1 MNAIRPGDKRER
13 LVDAARALFHHQGF
27 GETSLADIA
36 RESGVPVGNVYYYFK
51 TKEDIAAAVI
61 AEHSAYLG
69 TIARQAE
76 KLPAPRDRILSMIDS
91 LACNCSAIADSGCP
105 MGSLCIEFGKRDTA
119 LREDANLLLL
129 KIVNW
134 VERQFTEMGRN
145 DAHELAVQLVSTV
158 QGSSVLSLAMRDPA
172 IMRGEL
178 ARLNTMVEAL

>member
-1 MNAIRPGDKRER
+1 MNAIKLSDKRER
-13 LVDAARALFHHQGF
+13 LVDAARSLFHHQGF

-61 AEHSAYLG
+61 AEHSADFG
-69 TIARQAE
+69 IIARQSE
-76 KLPAPRDRILSMIDS
+76 KLPAPRDRIANMIDS
-91 LACNCSAIADSGCP
+91 LTCNCGTIADSGCP
-105 MGSLCIEFGKRDTA
+105 IGSLCIEFGKRNTA

-134 VERQFTEMGRN
+134 VERQFVEMGRN
-145 DAHELAVQLVSTV
+145 DAHELAVQLVSTI
-158 QGSSVLSLAMRDPA
+158 QGSSILSWAMRNPG

-178 ARLNTMVEAL
+178 ARLKTMVEAL

>member
-1 MNAIRPGDKRER
+1 MIATRPADKRER
-13 LVDAARALFHHQGF
+13 LVDAARVLFHHKGF

-76 KLPAPRDRILSMIDS
+76 KLPAPRDRIISMLDS
-91 LACNCSAIADSGCP
+91 MACNCGSIADSGCP

-134 VERQFTEMGRN
+134 VRRQFEEMGRS
-145 DAHELAVQLVSTV
+145 DAQELAIQLVSTV
-158 QGSSVLSLAMRDPA
+158 QGSSILSLAMRDPE
-172 IMRGEL
+172 IMCGEL
-178 ARLNTMVEAL
+178 ARLKRMVEAL

>member
-1 MNAIRPGDKRER
+1 MNAIKPGDKRER

-76 KLPAPRDRILSMIDS
+76 KLPAPRDRIVSMIDS

-105 MGSLCIEFGKRDTA
+105 MG
-119 LREDANLLLL
+119 
-129 KIVNW
+129 
-134 VERQFTEMGRN
+134 
-145 DAHELAVQLVSTV
+145 
-158 QGSSVLSLAMRDPA
+158 
-172 IMRGEL
+172 
-178 ARLNTMVEAL
+178 